1 MDKYEMTLKMEQI
14 KKLAAKKA
22 YREAA
27 AIANEINWVKVKDW
41 SMLATV
47 INVWEAVGDYEE
59 ARDVAIIAYNRNLG
73 GKRLVYKLTQLL
85 IQLKQYD
92 DADELYDEYDK
103 MAYRDADRYVLFY
116 ELRKAEGAADSELI
130 SILEEYKSQEA
141 DAKYLYE
148 LAEFYARYSRKDDC
162 IKICDDVVLLFQ
174 DGEYVER
181 ALKLKQEQGGTLTNM
196 QKKIKLDAENRK
208 QDIEATKEILF
219 EQQKQMI
226 RMRDD
231 ELDEVLDEEEIVDI
245 EDSESAEESLSAFS
259 SGKRKKRGLSSLVE
273 AIMNGE
279 RFKSD
284 YDDEDDSDEDDDSE
298 GVELE
303 YEPLDINNSGAVR
316 HNDAPEAVNEDED
329 TEVRAAN
336 DKAANVA
343 MAEDDMSDIE
353 SDDVSVEEPVAETV
367 LEKEDIFGEG
377 DDDSLNLEDEE
388 SDMEMKM
395 SQIPESIQSMI
406 QSAKKQI
413 DDKYDRFN
421 QEEEE
426 ERIRR
431 EQLETLDKI
440 QKREDELAKEVSVP
454 KYNGI
459 YDTQNIQN
467 ELAKYFSEAI
477 DSEQAETESLRPSP
491 KAEPEH
497 DENTSDKQA
506 VNEAAEYVDD
516 DQIEGQMNLAEWL
529 ENVREEKYGK
539 QDTKQYSR
547 VEVARILEDKDEK
560 SAAYDRII
568 EEKKAAKDA
577 SEKEENSLE
586 TKLKL
591 SARTMVNAARI
602 DLAIRTGKATLKL
615 EEMVEDMKQKA
626 AAEAAEREAAA
637 AKQAEAEAAEAETV
651 ETEVVE
657 AELVETEVVEVDAAV
672 SDVVETDEVEADAD
686 ETVVA
691 EEAVADGTK
700 VYSVAEGDEVS
711 VTTDADVEISV
722 AEETVTEEAVTEGAV
737 TDEVEVEEVVT
748 DEAVADESETVAV
761 EPKRK
766 SHKLKIVNPVLKGQ
780 VVVRNG
786 EKRLTGDLA
795 KLFRKYREMPGME
808 AQIIE
813 FFESIDE
820 EMKMT
825 TSKTGN
831 LIISGNSSSDKIDL
845 ARTIVKALNFLYP
858 ANTKKIAKT
867 TGDSINAR
875 GVEKA
880 MPKLMGTVLIVE
892 GAGAIQPKRTKELL
906 NCLNRETDRMLV
918 IFEDS
923 DAEINVLI
931 NFNPELVE
939 TFNHRIVLKQYT
951 VNELVEIARKY
962 ANKKQYEIDDDAL
975 LELYL
980 KIDNLHN
987 TTENIRLD
995 DIKEIIN
1002 LAIENMERRNSKKIF
1017 AGFMRK
1023 AGKNTSNYI
1032 MPQDFRD

>member
-14 KKLAAKKA
+14 KKLAAQKA

-85 IQLKQYD
+85 IQLKQFD

-148 LAEFYARYSRKDDC
+148 LAELYARYSRKDDC

-196 QKKIKLDAENRK
+196 QKKIKLEAENRK

-245 EDSESAEESLSAFS
+245 EDSESTEESLSAFS

-303 YEPLDINNSGAVR
+303 YEPLDINNSGTVR

-329 TEVRAAN
+329 AEVS
-336 DKAANVA
+336 
-343 MAEDDMSDIE
+343 AEDDMSDIG
-353 SDDVSVEEPVAETV
+353 SDDASVEEPVAETV
-367 LEKEDIFGEG
+367 LEKEDIFGES

-431 EQLETLDKI
+431 EKLETLDKI

-477 DSEQAETESLRPSP
+477 DSEQAETENLRPSP

-506 VNEAAEYVDD
+506 VNEAEEHVDD

-591 SARTMVNAARI
+591 SARTMVNAARM

-615 EEMVEDMKQKA
+615 EEMFEDMKHKA

-637 AKQAEAEAAEAETV
+637 AKQAEAEAV

-657 AELVETEVVEVDAAV
+657 AELLEPEVVEVDAAV

-722 AEETVTEEAVTEGAV
+722 AEETVTEEAVTE
-737 TDEVEVEEVVT
+737 EVEVEEVVT

-858 ANTKKIAKT
+858 DNTKKIAKT